1 MFDFFNL
8 VKYNRLNLIRHA
20 SNFRWTVIQT
30 VPTLGSTQPKNT
42 FRQSV
47 VSTLSR
53 RGIITI
59 SLPFFPSNRIFSQ
72 TQSSSAVTDPLL
84 AGRRPSPPRPP
95 LPSLI
100 RCLHLSSPLMIKR
113 GVASC
118 GASPAVSC
126 GRNRKLG
133 VDQAC

>member
-1 MFDFFNL
+1 MLRISDG
-8 VKYNRLNLIRHA
+8 
-20 SNFRWTVIQT
+20 Q
-30 VPTLGSTQPKNT
+30 T
-42 FRQSV
+42 FRPCPPLVPHSPKIHFAMSV
-47 VSTLSR
+47 VSTLSQ

-59 SLPFFPSNRIFSQ
+59 SLPFFPSNHIFSQ

-95 LPSLI
+95 LLSPI

-118 GASPAVSC
+118 GASPEVSC